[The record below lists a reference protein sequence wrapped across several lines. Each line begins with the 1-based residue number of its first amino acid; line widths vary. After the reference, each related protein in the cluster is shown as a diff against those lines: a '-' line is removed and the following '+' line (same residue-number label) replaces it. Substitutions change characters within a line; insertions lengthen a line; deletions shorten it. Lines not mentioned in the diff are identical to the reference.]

1 MIIMI
6 RMIRMIISHIGSKL
20 FGYSLIDLSTIDLLS
35 LLNYSPDLEVFEI
48 YFFVMFPKNCHFGAY
63 RIFYIDHKKPIWG
76 VLKGGSPVVTMV
88 VSSH

>member
-35 LLNYSPDLEVFEI
+35 LVNYSPDLEVFEI
-48 YFFVMFPKNCHFGAY
+48 YFFVMFP
-63 RIFYIDHKKPIWG
+63 
-76 VLKGGSPVVTMV
+76 
-88 VSSH
+88 